1 MKKLSKKG
9 FISLE
14 ILALI
19 FVPGAFTFFLLTKV
33 LTLFG
38 MEKCN
43 LFSKY
48 SCKNRI

>member
-14 ILALI
+14 ILTLI
-19 FVPGAFTFFLLTKV
+19 FVPGALTFFILTKIV
-33 LTLFG
+33 SLLGF
-38 MEKCN
+38 EKYN